1 MYELSRV
8 RLYSIGPAGARYAD
22 TVLDLRGVGDVVPD
36 PAPMQAEFFQE
47 EPVGPPRRPAPAGVL
62 FLENGGGKSVLL
74 KLIFSVMLPG
84 HRNTLGGASSG
95 VLRKFLLADDCGHV
109 ALEWQHVLTG
119 ECVVVGKVSEWRGGP
134 TGSSSKNSACAGAG
148 SGTAAPTPRRSS
160 TVSA

>member
-22 TVLDLRGVGDVVPD
+22 TVLDLRGVGDPVPD
-36 PAPMQAEFFQE
+36 PAPTQAEFFE
-47 EPVGPPRRPAPAGVL
+47 AEPVGPTRRPAPAGVL

-109 ALEWQHVLTG
+109 AVDWPQTLTG
-119 ECVVVGKVSEWRGGP
+119 ELVGVGHAHWCRGRHVW
-134 TGSSSKNSACAGAG
+134 GA
-148 SGTAAPTPRRSS
+148 RL
-160 TVSA
+160 